1 MEDTMPKIEFN
12 GVSLHYEISGKP
24 SAPVLMFSNSLGT
37 TLDMWEPQIAEC
49 ERQFQILRY
58 DMRGHG
64 QSSTPAGPYSI
75 EALGRDVLVL
85 LDALSL
91 ERVHFCGL
99 SIGGV
104 IGQWLGIHAPSRLR
118 KLVLCNTAAKI
129 GTADTWNARI
139 STVEREGMAAI
150 IDAIIARWFTAP
162 FLATGTPVIGA
173 MRQMLISVDPAGYVA
188 ACAAIRD
195 MDQREEVASIQTPTL
210 VIGGEYDPVTTI
222 HDARFLEG
230 RIIGARF
237 VSLPAGHISNAEVP
251 AQFNAALLNFLT
263 SDSHQD
269 GAE

>member
-1 MEDTMPKIEFN
+1 MPKIEFN

-24 SAPVLMFSNSLGT
+24 SSPVLMFSNSLGT
-37 TLDMWEPQIAEC
+37 TLEMWEPQIAEC
-49 ERQFQILRY
+49 ERQFQVLRY

-139 STVEREGMAAI
+139 ATVEREGMASI
-150 IDAIIARWFTAP
+150 VDAVIARWFTAQC
-162 FLATGTPVIGA
+162 LATGAPPIAA
-173 MRQMLISVDPAGYVA
+173 MRQMLTSADPAGYVA

-195 MDQREEVASIQTPTL
+195 MDQREQVASIDAPSL
-210 VIGGEYDPVTTI
+210 IVGGEYDMVTTLA
-222 HDARFLEG
+222 DAHFLES
-230 RIIGARF
+230 RIAGARF
-237 VSLPAGHISNAEVP
+237 VSLPAAHISNAEVP
-251 AQFNAALLNFLT
+251 TQFNAALLNFLN
-263 SDSHQD
+263 SDSHRMVSY
-269 GAE
+269 ER